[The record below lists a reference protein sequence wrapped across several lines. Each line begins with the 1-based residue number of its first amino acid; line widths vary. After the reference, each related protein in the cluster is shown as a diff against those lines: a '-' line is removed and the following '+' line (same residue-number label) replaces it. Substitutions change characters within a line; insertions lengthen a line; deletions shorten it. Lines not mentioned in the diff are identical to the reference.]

1 MRKLLFTSPTCAP
14 CKVLKQELQELG
26 YFNEYRE
33 LDVTDSNSAK
43 LMAYCGIRSVPTMV
57 VLSDTEEIQR
67 VRVGYTGNRESLLE
81 FLQDVKQTELER
93 RE

>member
-26 YFNEYRE
+26 YLAEYRE
-33 LDVTDSNSAK
+33 LDVTDHNSAK

-57 VLSDTEEIQR
+57 VLNDTEEIQR
-67 VRVGYTGNRESLLE
+67 VRVGYTGNKESLLE